1 MTYISKEQKDAKAV
15 ELRALAK
22 EYGIKAT
29 VARKHSTELVLNIS
43 GGKIDFFGSY
53 GDVDTNYSSSYIQV
67 NEYHIER
74 DFTGIAQEFLLK
86 AHEIMNEGNYNNS
99 DAMTDY
105 FDRGWYVSIN
115 IGQWNKP
122 YKLALAA

>member
-29 VARKHSTELVLNIS
+29 VARKHGTELVLNIS

-86 AHEIMNEGNYNNS
+86 AHEIMNVGNYNNS

>member
-1 MTYISKEQKDAKAV
+1 MPYISKEQKDAKAV

-29 VARKHSTELVLNIS
+29 VARKHGTELVLNIS
-43 GGKIDFFGSY
+43 GGKIDFIGHFNNI
-53 GDVDTNYSSSYIQV
+53 DTRYSTTYIQV
-67 NEYHIER
+67 NHYRIDE
-74 DFTGIAQEFLLK
+74 DFTGIAKEFLIK
-86 AHEIMNEGNYNNS
+86 AFNIMNAGNYNNS
-99 DAMTDY
+99 DYYTDY
-105 FDRGWYVSIN
+105 FDIGFFISIN